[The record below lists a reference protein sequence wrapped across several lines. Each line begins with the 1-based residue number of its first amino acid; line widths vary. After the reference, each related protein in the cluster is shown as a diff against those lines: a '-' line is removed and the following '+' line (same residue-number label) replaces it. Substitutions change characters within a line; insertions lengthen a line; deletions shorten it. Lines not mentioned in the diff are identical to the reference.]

1 MRYIQSMNTVKQS
14 AIKAIQNLPENSS
27 YEDIMEKLFFMEKV
41 ESGLKEIEEGKTI
54 SHEDVKKRLS
64 KWLK

>member
-1 MRYIQSMNTVKQS
+1 MNTVKQS
-14 AIKAIQNLPENSS
+14 AIKAIQDLPENSS

-41 ESGLKEIEEGKTI
+41 KSGLKEIEEGKII